1 MRKILLL
8 NGPNLA
14 LLGTREPEIY
24 GRTTLADIV
33 AQVTAAARGK
43 GIEVDAFQ
51 SDVEGE
57 LVAAIGRARGAYD
70 GVILNPAACTHTSVA
85 LRDAIKASGVPTVE
99 VHLSNVYAREG
110 YRHESLTAGV
120 CAGQI
125 CGFGPTGYLLALEAL
140 LTSRATVRAR
150 TSSA

>member
-1 MRKILLL
+1 MKKILLL

-33 AQVTAAARGK
+33 ALVKDAAKTK
-43 GIEVDAFQ
+43 GLSVDAFQ
-51 SDVEGE
+51 SDVEGD
-57 LVAAIGRARGAYD
+57 LVAAIGRARGVYD
-70 GVILNPAACTHTSVA
+70 GIILNPAAYTHTSVA
-85 LRDAIKASGVPTVE
+85 LHDAIKACGVPTVE

-120 CAGQI
+120 CEGQI
-125 CGFGPTGYLLALEAL
+125 CGFGPAGYLLALEAL
-140 LTSRATVRAR
+140 SQSR
-150 TSSA
+150 

>member
-1 MRKILLL
+1 MKKILLL

-33 AQVTAAARGK
+33 ALVTEAARGK

-70 GVILNPAACTHTSVA
+70 GIILNPAAYTHPSVA
-85 LRDAIKASGVPTVE
+85 LHDAIKASGVPTVE

-120 CAGQI
+120 CVGQI

-140 LTSRATVRAR
+140 SMRK
-150 TSSA
+150 S

>member
-1 MRKILLL
+1 MKKILLL
-8 NGPNLA
+8 NGPNLS

-33 AQVTAAARGK
+33 ASVVNAGAEM
-43 GIEVDAFQ
+43 GIAVDAFQ

-70 GVILNPAACTHTSVA
+70 GIILNPAAFTHTSVA
-85 LRDAIKASGVPTVE
+85 LHDAIKASGVPTVE

-125 CGFGPTGYLLALEAL
+125 CGFGAEGYLLALTAL
-140 LTSRATVRAR
+140 SRRQ
-150 TSSA
+150 

>member
-1 MRKILLL
+1 MKKILLL

-33 AQVTAAARGK
+33 EALKAAAREK
-43 GIEVDAFQ
+43 GIAVDAFQ

-57 LVAAIGRARGAYD
+57 LVASIGRARGVYD
-70 GVILNPAACTHTSVA
+70 GIILNPAAYTHTSVA
-85 LRDAIKASGVPTVE
+85 LHDAIKASGVPTVE

-120 CAGQI
+120 CVGQI
-125 CGFGPTGYLLALEAL
+125 CGFGPAGYVLALEAL
-140 LTSRATVRAR
+140 SRGR
-150 TSSA
+150 

>member
-1 MRKILLL
+1 MKKILLM

-33 AQVTAAARGK
+33 ALVTAAAREK
-43 GIEVDAFQ
+43 GIAVDAFQ

-57 LVAAIGRARGAYD
+57 LVAAIGRARGVYD
-70 GVILNPAACTHTSVA
+70 GIILNPAAYTHTSVA
-85 LRDAIKASGVPTVE
+85 LHDAIKASGVPTVE

-125 CGFGPTGYLLALEAL
+125 CGFGPTGYLLALDAL
-140 LTSRATVRAR
+140 AR
-150 TSSA
+150 IS

>member
-1 MRKILLL
+1 MKKVLLL
-8 NGPNLA
+8 NGPNLG

-33 AQVTAAARGK
+33 EMVTAAARDR

-57 LVAAIGRARGAYD
+57 LVSAIGRARGAYD
-70 GVILNPAACTHTSVA
+70 GIILNPAAYTHTSVA
-85 LRDAIKASGVPTVE
+85 IHDAIKASGVPTVE

-140 LTSRATVRAR
+140 SQGR
-150 TSSA
+150 

>member
-1 MRKILLL
+1 MKKILVL

-33 AQVTAAARGK
+33 AQVTAAAREK
-43 GIEVDAFQ
+43 GIAVDAFQ

-57 LVAAIGRARGAYD
+57 LVAAIGRARGVYD
-70 GVILNPAACTHTSVA
+70 GIILNPAAYTHTSVA
-85 LRDAIKASGVPTVE
+85 LHDAIKASGVPTVE

-125 CGFGPTGYLLALEAL
+125 CGFGPTGYVLALEAL
-140 LTSRATVRAR
+140 SHGR
-150 TSSA
+150 

>member
-1 MRKILLL
+1 MKRILLL

-33 AQVTAAARGK
+33 ALVTEAAEKK
-43 GIEVDAFQ
+43 GIALDAFQ
-51 SDVEGE
+51 SAVEGE
-57 LVAAIGRARGAYD
+57 LVAAIGRARGVYD
-70 GVILNPAACTHTSVA
+70 GIILNPAAYTHTSVA
-85 LRDAIKASGVPTVE
+85 LHDAIKASGVPTVE

-125 CGFGPTGYLLALEAL
+125 CGFGPTGYVLALEAL
-140 LTSRATVRAR
+140 SHGR
-150 TSSA
+150 

>member
-1 MRKILLL
+1 MKKILLL

-33 AQVTAAARGK
+33 ALVKDAAKTK
-43 GIEVDAFQ
+43 GLSVDAFQ
-51 SDVEGE
+51 SDVEGD
-57 LVAAIGRARGAYD
+57 LVAAIGRARGVYD
-70 GVILNPAACTHTSVA
+70 GIVLNPAAYTHTSVA
-85 LRDAIKASGVPTVE
+85 LHDAIKACGVPTVE

-120 CAGQI
+120 CEGQI
-125 CGFGPTGYLLALEAL
+125 CGFGPAGYLLALEAL
-140 LTSRATVRAR
+140 SRSR
-150 TSSA
+150 

>member
-1 MRKILLL
+1 MKKILVL

-33 AQVTAAARGK
+33 TLVTDAARGK
-43 GIEVDAFQ
+43 GIDVDAFQ

-57 LVAAIGRARGAYD
+57 LVSAIGRARGVYD
-70 GVILNPAACTHTSVA
+70 GIILNPAAYTHTSVA
-85 LRDAIKASGVPTVE
+85 LHDAIKASGVPTVE

-120 CAGQI
+120 CEGQI
-125 CGFGPTGYLLALEAL
+125 CGFGPAGYVFALEAL
-140 LTSRATVRAR
+140 SRRKA
-150 TSSA
+150 

>member
-1 MRKILLL
+1 MKKILLL

-33 AQVTAAARGK
+33 ALVTAAAREK
-43 GIEVDAFQ
+43 GIAVDAFQ

-70 GVILNPAACTHTSVA
+70 GIILNPAAYTHTSVA
-85 LRDAIKASGVPTVE
+85 LHDAIKASGVPTVE

-120 CAGQI
+120 CAGQV

-140 LTSRATVRAR
+140 AR
-150 TSSA
+150 IS